1 MKTIVIKEN
10 AQILRP
16 ENSLLFL
23 RPENP
28 ALSFSLYIF
37 HSHHENL

>member
-16 ENSLLFL
+16 EN
-23 RPENP
+23 P
-28 ALSFSLYIF
+28 AISFSLYIF
-37 HSHHENL
+37 HSHHEKL